1 MDTNPARLR
10 ASDAER
16 ERIAQLVERAGADG
30 RLTLAEIEE
39 RLGRVYSARYT
50 DELTELTAD
59 LPEPAPAATRRGIPR
74 PLRVHAA
81 VVAVIATALVARW
94 VAGPVQFFWPIVPLC
109 WLALSLVL
117 HARFRRFAVA
127 GRRAV
132 PY

>member
-39 RLGRVYSARYT
+39 RLGRVYAARYT

-59 LPEPAPAATRRGIPR
+59 LPEPAPPAARRGVPR

-81 VVAVIATALVARW
+81 VVAVVATALVVRW
-94 VAGPVQFFWPIVPLC
+94 VAGSAQFFWPVVPLF
-109 WLALSLVL
+109 WLALSLVA
-117 HARFRRFAVA
+117 HARIRRFAVA

>member
-16 ERIAQLVERAGADG
+16 ERIARLVERAGAEG
-30 RLTLAEIEE
+30 RLTLAELEE
-39 RLGRVYSARYT
+39 RLGGVYAATYT
-50 DELTELTAD
+50 GELAELVAD
-59 LPEPAPAATRRGIPR
+59 LPEPAPATPRREVPR

-81 VVAVIATALVARW
+81 VVAIVATALVVRW
-94 VAGPVQFFWPIVPLC
+94 VAGPAGFFWPVVPMC